1 MFTGIVQIVKVKCNV
16 YSISTAF
23 YDEKYCLLLRILLE
37 IEKEPELTSSVLSQT
52 DSMFP
57 VWNYFSNLEKSI

>member
-1 MFTGIVQIVKVKCNV
+1 MQIVKVKCNV

-37 IEKEPELTSSVLSQT
+37 IEKEPELTSSVLIT
-52 DSMFP
+52 DRQHVPSMGLF
-57 VWNYFSNLEKSI
+57 